1 MTRLRK
7 IIAFAAFSVAACCT
21 IGCSMPAKPLIVSC
35 ATDGNQI
42 DVVSLDPSQGQA
54 TLLSVSPP
62 LSGQVHVSPTQYEI
76 VFQPGPEGTSRLM
89 LTINR
94 YTFRATRGT
103 GEPATA
109 ADTGGSR
116 RAGTCERYKAK
127 PL

>member
-1 MTRLRK
+1 MRLRK
-7 IIAFAAFSVAACCT
+7 SIAFAAFSVAAGCT
-21 IGCSMPAKPLIVSC
+21 IGCSMPPKPLIVSC

-42 DVVSLDPSQGQA
+42 DIVSLDPSQGQA

-76 VFQPGPEGTSRLM
+76 VFQPGPDRTARL
-89 LTINR
+89 LLRINR
-94 YTFRATRGT
+94 YTFRATRET

-109 ADTGGSR
+109 AGAAGSQT
-116 RAGTCERYKAK
+116 AGTCERYKAK